1 MAFGKDLQTMPF
13 NTEKESSPEPE
24 PEPDRFSNFMQL
36 NFYVIHYLLSVIFI
50 KITINHEI
58 K

>member
-24 PEPDRFSNFMQL
+24 PEPDRFDERN
-36 NFYVIHYLLSVIFI
+36 ILLISII
-50 KITINHEI
+50 SQ
-58 K
+58 